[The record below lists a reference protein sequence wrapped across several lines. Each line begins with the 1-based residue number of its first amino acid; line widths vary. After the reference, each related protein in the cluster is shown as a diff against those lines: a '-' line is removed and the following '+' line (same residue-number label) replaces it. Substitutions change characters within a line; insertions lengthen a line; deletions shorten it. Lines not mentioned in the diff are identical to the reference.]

1 MSTLTSD
8 NRITRTLIQPDD
20 VGSTLSRLLGVHP
33 VYVVL
38 FENHTYQ
45 MLDEYADAYRG
56 GQWQFFTLSN
66 GGIYMAP
73 IGEGQLTL
81 CVPSNSFSGSMSV
94 DAAGI
99 VASLFSLNF
108 LSWKTG
114 VDAITDCYHKLHHFA
129 GEHAE
134 FPQIYRAID

>member
-8 NRITRTLIQPDD
+8 NRITRRPIPSEKA
-20 VGSTLSRLLGVHP
+20 VKMLSRHLGVHP

-45 MLDEYADAYRG
+45 MLDKYAESYNG

-81 CVPSNSFSGSMSV
+81 EVPSNGFSGSMSV

-99 VASLFSLNF
+99 VASLFALNF
-108 LSWKTG
+108 LSWKTE